1 MFQVKSLK
9 KNCSMVGN
17 MPGNKP
23 GNMSGLRIPPHF
35 ARPSLKVWQAWS
47 WHVTVNSLEQYT
59 ADAVSVCSTKCLP
72 CCLVVADIPGYKIYI
87 KTFIII
93 KVFPFLAFSVIFRIY
108 HESLKWLYRAS
119 CWLKNKQQS
128 VHLLPRAHWV
138 AAPSPPSHHSWS
150 SSAGKFFYHR
160 LSSVCREVHFQLKQT
175 RKPRDAIGTDQ
186 KSNLKK
192 IQSSPTTDPHNCPP
206 TPQWGQSP
214 PQQPLPALHHHQYSN
229 SRNGATPLF
238 SHKYT
243 I

>member
-72 CCLVVADIPGYKIYI
+72 CCLVVADIPGYNIYI

-206 TPQWGQSP
+206 TPTP
-214 PQQPLPALHHHQYSN
+214 TYQPNNLLKGV
-229 SRNGATPLF
+229 GARDVHADKKQCLV
-238 SHKYT
+238 
-243 I
+243 